1 MRECVAFA
9 AIHNPAYIKLYNSKL
24 LRFHCN
30 IFFFHYYRLPRF
42 HKWNLAMTKWLAFQF
57 ILYYRFAL
65 KRVKMLRICT
75 PRKFCKFSRN
85 DILPPRHC
93 EALAEAIHNTESRL

>member
-1 MRECVAFA
+1 
-9 AIHNPAYIKLYNSKL
+9 
-24 LRFHCN
+24 
-30 IFFFHYYRLPRF
+30 
-42 HKWNLAMTKWLAFQF
+42 MTKWLAFQF

-75 PRKFCKFSRN
+75 PRKFFKFSRN

-93 EALAEAIHNTESRL
+93 EALAEAIHNLAHLKSYHRVIANEVKQSIIQNLAFDNSTLV